1 MLVNYFILALIFT
14 LAICALYILYK
25 VAEAYLADK
34 QRKNATW
41 GSYEPSGTWVFYIF
55 NGREMKEQLHISGF
69 KPVFTH
75 FPETGEIVFK
85 DVRGYQ
91 YRVHTDEWALI
102 DVPGEGDAYDA

>member
-14 LAICALYILYK
+14 LAICTLYILYK
-25 VAEAYLADK
+25 VAEAYLLEK
-34 QRKNATW
+34 KRKNNTW
-41 GSYEPSGTWVFYIF
+41 RLNESSGTWVFYIF
-55 NGREMKEQLHISGF
+55 NGREMKEQVLISGF

-91 YRVHTDEWALI
+91 YRVHTDQWVLI
-102 DVPGEGDAYDA
+102 DVPDDGGDEQ